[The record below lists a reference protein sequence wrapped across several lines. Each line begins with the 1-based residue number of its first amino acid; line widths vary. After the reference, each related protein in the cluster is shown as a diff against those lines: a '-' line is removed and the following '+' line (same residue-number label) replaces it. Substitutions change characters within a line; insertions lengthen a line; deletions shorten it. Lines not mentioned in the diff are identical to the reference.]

1 MKYKRAK
8 EKGEY
13 IFSLGRRKKIEVEN
27 NKQKLPSK
35 QRGGRGKRKMQ
46 KGRTEKWA
54 NRKAEVVLEEE
65 SLLDITQIFNDY
77 NFSVEL

>member
-46 KGRTEKWA
+46 KGRTEK
-54 NRKAEVVLEEE
+54 
-65 SLLDITQIFNDY
+65 
-77 NFSVEL
+77 